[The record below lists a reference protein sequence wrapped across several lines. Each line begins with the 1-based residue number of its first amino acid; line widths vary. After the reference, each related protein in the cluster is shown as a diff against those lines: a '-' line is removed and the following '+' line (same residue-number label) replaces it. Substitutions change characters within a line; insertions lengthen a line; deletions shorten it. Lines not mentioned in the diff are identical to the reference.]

1 LLLAAEHA
9 ACRHNRGTRRVS
21 VLVAIA
27 GLALL
32 ILIHEAGHFFTAR
45 AVGMRP
51 RRFYVGFPPAL
62 LKTTRNGIEYGIGV
76 IPLGGYVK
84 IPGMHRPA
92 PSDLDVHF
100 GPALYEAPRLL
111 PPVERTKRLVAQGE
125 FEQAREALA
134 DLERSVEE
142 ATLSPHASR
151 AARRG
156 LGELAD
162 ALGSDAYWRQ
172 RTWKRLAVIAAGP
185 GTNLV
190 FAIVLL
196 AIVYMIGIP
205 SEASRRVA
213 DVIPDTPAASA
224 GLEPGDTI
232 IGINRVPTYTFS
244 EVRDA
249 IQHSSGRPLVL
260 SVLRHGKYVELRPQ
274 RPERTQG
281 VYTLGF
287 HPAAI
292 RYKRYGPV
300 AALGLAGKDT
310 WLVTKAM
317 GTWISHIASGS
328 GRKEV
333 STPVGIVR
341 QSSKAV
347 SVGFREY
354 LQVLALI
361 SLSLALLNLLPLL
374 PLDGGHMAFSVIEGL
389 RGRAVGRVVYERVS
403 AVGIAL
409 VLLLFF
415 VGLSNDIGS
424 LGGG

>member
-1 LLLAAEHA
+1 LLLAAQHA
-9 ACRHNRGTRRVS
+9 TCRHNRETRRVS

-62 LKTTRNGIEYGIGV
+62 LKTTRNGIEYGLGV

>member
-1 LLLAAEHA
+1 M
-9 ACRHNRGTRRVS
+9 S
-21 VLVAIA
+21 VLVSIA
-27 GLALL
+27 GLAFL

-51 RRFYVGFPPAL
+51 RRFFIGFPPAVV
-62 LKTTRNGIEYGIGV
+62 KTTRNGIEYGLGA

-100 GPALYEAPRLL
+100 GPALYESPRLL
-111 PPVERTKRLVAQGE
+111 PEVERVKRPLDQGD
-125 FEQAREALA
+125 FSAAREALA
-134 DLERSVEE
+134 DLERAVRE
-142 ATLSPHASR
+142 APLSANARR
-151 AARRG
+151 AADRG
-156 LGELAD
+156 LDELAD
-162 ALGSDAYWRQ
+162 GLGGDAYWRQ
-172 RTWKRLAVIAAGP
+172 RTWKRLVVIAAGP
-185 GTNLV
+185 GANLL
-190 FAIVLL
+190 FAIALL
-196 AIVYMIGIP
+196 AAVYMIGIP
-205 SEASRRVA
+205 SDASRRVG
-213 DVIPDTPAASA
+213 DVIPKSPAAAA
-224 GLEPGDTI
+224 GLKAGDVI
-232 IGINRVPTYTFS
+232 VGINRIPTYDFK

-249 IQHSSGRPLVL
+249 IRNSNGQPIVV
-260 SVLRHGKYVELRPQ
+260 SVLRNGQYLELRPAKPQ
-274 RPERTQG
+274 KTEG
-281 VYTLGF
+281 VYTVGF
-287 HPAAI
+287 HPAAVK
-292 RYKRYGPV
+292 YKRYGPI
-300 AALGLAGKDT
+300 AATGLAAKDT

-317 GTWISHIASGS
+317 GSWLSRIVTGS

-347 SVGFREY
+347 DVGYREY

-374 PLDGGHMAFSVIEGL
+374 PLDGGHMAFSIIEGL

-415 VGLSNDIGS
+415 VGLSNDIGN